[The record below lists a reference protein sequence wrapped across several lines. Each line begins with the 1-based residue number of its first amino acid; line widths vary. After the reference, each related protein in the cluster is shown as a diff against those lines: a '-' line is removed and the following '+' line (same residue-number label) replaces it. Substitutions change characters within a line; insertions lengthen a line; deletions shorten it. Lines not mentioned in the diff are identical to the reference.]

1 MKNGKNESL
10 GKFQDLLKT
19 LFQFEASDLDFGIYR
34 VLNYKRDLIEK
45 FINDDLARKV
55 DEAFS
60 KYQEKIS
67 ERINEEFEQKKQ
79 EVIKTLGED
88 ALTTTGDIKEQFK
101 DFPVAKEYRRLK
113 ENKDEIRTIDD
124 IKLQVYNDLYEF
136 FSRYYEDGDFVPH
149 YRYSIKS
156 HKYAIPYNGEEVKL
170 YWANYDQ
177 YYIKTGELF
186 RDYTFNIPYS
196 KHKCVF
202 RVVRAKEEVGNN
214 KATKERFF
222 VLDDDNP
229 VQIDEKEIVIRFQY
243 RELTEEEIKH
253 YDVAGGSNTAK
264 QEKINAK
271 LYDTI
276 VDRISDIKDNI
287 KDALQSKNNNNAPL
301 LLYQLNRFTRKNT
314 SDYFIHK
321 NLKKF
326 LTEQLDYFIKSE
338 VLSIE
343 TLEEEKNIDKHITRA
358 KVVKEIGE
366 DIIDFLAQIEDF
378 QKRLWEKKKFV
389 ISTEYVITTDR
400 VPSKFYDEIWNNQ
413 EQRKEWE
420 DLGFDIPQT
429 KEELSQ
435 RKLPIDTK
443 YFSQSFKE
451 QLLEEL
457 TKDASLDDLL
467 DGVLIK
473 SENWQALNLLLNK
486 YKEKVQTIY
495 IDPPFNTE
503 NEQFLYKDN
512 YKDSS
517 WITLMENRL
526 ELAKQVLHNEGSI
539 YLHLDENADYLG
551 RFLMNEK
558 FIYRREIIWNTSPLN
573 IAGFKTKTDNWIYAT
588 GMILFYTKSQKYFF
602 NTLHYEIPKFIKG
615 YFKYDGEDEFGK
627 YRMSRYGQKI
637 YSSEEKGDAISNIWN
652 DILSFNYVATAADE
666 SWKFFTQKPERLLR
680 RIIEASSKKGD
691 VVADFFLGSG
701 TTTAV
706 AHKLGRKWIGVEMG
720 EHFWTVVLPRMK
732 KVIAYDKS
740 GISKEKDVKEIY
752 NEKTAG
758 GFFKYQVL
766 EQYED
771 SLDNIELTEN
781 PKLRELFKD
790 EYLLKYFLNFET
802 KESPYLLN
810 IDMLKNPFAYKLKVN
825 LSEVGEP
832 TEAVID
838 IPETFVYLL
847 GLKVDKIKTRTDNGR
862 KYLFI
867 LGGKDSQ
874 SYAVVFR
881 EYSDEWTEDDFIK
894 DKQFIKQELEPWQ
907 PSIVYVN
914 GQCTLTSDFNGA
926 LIEVRNIEDS
936 FKKLMEGA

>member
-149 YRYSIKS
+149 YRYSIKN

-229 VQIDEKEIVIRFQY
+229 VQVDEKEIVIRFQY

-358 KVVKEIGE
+358 KVVKDIGE

-429 KEELSQ
+429 KDELSQ
-435 RKLPIDTK
+435 KKLPIDTK

-473 SENWQALNLLLNK
+473 SENWQTLNLLSEK
-486 YKEKVQTIY
+486 YREKVQTIY
-495 IDPPFNTE
+495 IDPPFNTGSDFAYLDRFQ
-503 NEQFLYKDN
+503 N
-512 YKDSS
+512 SS
-517 WITLMENRL
+517 WISLMFNRL
-526 ELAKQVLHNEGSI
+526 EKARDLINERGSLF
-539 YLHLDENADYLG
+539 LHLDYHADYYGRIIMNQIFGEENFRNGIVWHYGLG
-551 RFLMNEK
+551 GSSAQNF
-558 FIYRREIIWNTSPLN
+558 PL
-573 IAGFKTKTDNWIYAT
+573 KHDY
-588 GMILFYTKSQKYFF
+588 ILFYSKGSEWVFNPILVPASSQLMKGKFKKMD
-602 NTLHYEIPKFIKG
+602 NVWDIPSINN
-615 YFKYDGEDEFGK
+615 
-627 YRMSRYGQKI
+627 M
-637 YSSEEKGDAISNIWN
+637 AIER
-652 DILSFNYVATAADE
+652 VA
-666 SWKFFTQKPERLLR
+666 FFTQKPEALLE
-680 RIIEASSKKGD
+680 RIIKTSSNSKD
-691 VVADFFLGSG
+691 IILDFFLGSG

-706 AHKLGRKWIGVEMG
+706 AHKLGRKWIGIEMG
-720 EHFWTVVLPRMK
+720 EYFWTVVLPRMK
-732 KVIAYDKS
+732 KVLAYDKS

-781 PKLRELFKD
+781 PKLQELFKD

-832 TEAVID
+832 TEAVVD

-881 EYSDEWTEDDFIK
+881 EYSDKWTEDDFIK